1 MTRERLCLFGGTFDP
16 PHVGHMAIAQV
27 ALEQWAADRVL
38 FVPTGQSPHKVP
50 DEVTQSR
57 ARLGMVERAVQGYPQ
72 FFASSVELDRAGPS
86 YTIDTILALAGLYP
100 DAKLGFLLGA
110 DMLADFPHW
119 EQANEI
125 ASRVELVAAP
135 RPDQEL
141 QVICDTVREKLPSAI
156 IRSLDM
162 PALDISSSWL
172 RSRLVRGLRSDMVLP
187 AGVADYIVEKELY
200 RSI

>member
-38 FVPTGQSPHKVP
+38 FVPTGQSPHKAA

-57 ARLGMVERAVQGYPQ
+57 ARLGMVERAVQGYSQ
-72 FFASSVELDRAGPS
+72 FFTSRVELDRAGPS
-86 YTIDTILALAGLYP
+86 YTIDTILALMGVYP
-100 DAKLGFLLGA
+100 DATLGFLLGA
-110 DMLADFPHW
+110 DMLADFPNW

-125 ASRVELVAAP
+125 ARCVELVAAP
-135 RPDQEL
+135 RPERDL
-141 QVICDTVREKLPSAI
+141 TAICDAVTEAVPSVAI
-156 IRSLDM
+156 RRLDM

-172 RSRLVRGLRSDMVLP
+172 RARLVRGLRSDMVLP
-187 AGVADYIVEKELY
+187 AGVSDYILEEELY
-200 RSI
+200 RSV

>member
-38 FVPTGQSPHKVP
+38 FVPTGQSPHKAP
-50 DEVTQSR
+50 DEVTQSG

-86 YTIDTILALAGLYP
+86 YTIDTILTLTCMYP
-100 DAKLGFLLGA
+100 DATFGFLLGA

-119 EQANEI
+119 ERANEI
-125 ASRVELVAAP
+125 ARRVELVAAP

-141 QVICDTVREKLPSAI
+141 QAVCHAVQVRLPSAI
-156 IRSLDM
+156 IRPLDM
-162 PALDISSSWL
+162 PALDISSRWL
-172 RSRLVRGLRSDMVLP
+172 RSRLVRGLRSDMMLP
-187 AGVADYIVEKELY
+187 TGVADYIVEKELY
-200 RSI
+200 RSL